1 MRPDST
7 DIEII
12 IKEAI
17 ARYNTGR
24 AEHGQ
29 LDLSQDR
36 RDFKSEAEQELLD
49 SINYIVFLILKLRST
64 RDKVAILRESTG
76 E

>member
-7 DIEII
+7 DVEII
-12 IKEAI
+12 IKEAT

-29 LDLSQDR
+29 LDISRDR
-36 RDFKSEAEQELLD
+36 RDFISEAEQELLD

-64 RDKVAILRESTG
+64 RDKVAILRDSTG